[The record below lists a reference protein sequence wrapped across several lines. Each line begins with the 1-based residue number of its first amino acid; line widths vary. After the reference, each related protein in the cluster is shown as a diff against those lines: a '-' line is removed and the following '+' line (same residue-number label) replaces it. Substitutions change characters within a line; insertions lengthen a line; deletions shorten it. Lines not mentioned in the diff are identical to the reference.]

1 MGEGRAYTHESLD
14 TKQRHAVAVP
24 ARFRLP
30 STEHPGVKRTV
41 RISAFTRCGGTYPA
55 WGPLPGLPMVPTSAA
70 RRPIALRREP
80 TVALSLSAL
89 PDSRV
94 GWRSISPI
102 SKLVDVGS

>member
-14 TKQRHAVAVP
+14 TKQRHAVAVPAARQP

-55 WGPLPGLPMVPTSAA
+55 WGPLPGLPWSQ
-70 RRPIALRREP
+70 RPLQE
-80 TVALSLSAL
+80 
-89 PDSRV
+89 DQSRYAENQPSCVRDVVV
-94 GWRSISPI
+94 G
-102 SKLVDVGS
+102 KE